1 MSEMTD
7 QEGKGPHIQF
17 FPSVQ
22 NSISLL
28 ILVLSTNF

>member
-7 QEGKGPHIQF
+7 QEGNRLHIQ

-28 ILVLSTNF
+28 ILVLSTKF